1 MAGTTRTTILAGI
14 CAAAVA
20 GVGALV
26 CLVWLAGAPDIL
38 RLVAD
43 SSTVRFNTGVCL
55 LGSGLALL
63 ALQQHRSGLAML
75 LLVPVVVLST
85 ATIVQYLAGIDLGV
99 DQLVVPGRAVEHP
112 GRMAPNTAAAFVV
125 ASSGL
130 ALLALG
136 RSRPWALGIASLLGS
151 LVAAFGGVAL
161 LGYAFDLTAAFE
173 WAGLTRMALLTA
185 ACLVV
190 LGLAMV
196 LAVREFGRDTAANR
210 TAWLASSVGVGA
222 AGLGVLIAIA
232 VRAEATALPPIL
244 FWLLLAESLGVAVLV
259 AGTAAQARHMRLLTL
274 ALGASERRLQQVLDS
289 VQAAVVVHRS
299 DSSIEFLNPTAAA
312 FLGTDASA
320 LMDRTADD
328 PRWRF
333 VREDGS
339 PMPAEE
345 YPVSRVLA
353 TGAEVKD
360 AVLGLVGED
369 GSEPRWM
376 VVCAVPMHDDAGRLR
391 QVVVSFMD
399 ITERKRESQ
408 AFERQ
413 ALTDALTGLPS
424 RRHFGMVAERELA
437 RSQRSGEPLALVMLD
452 VDHFK
457 VINDRHGHAA
467 GDLVLQQL
475 ATILRHELRGADM
488 AARWGGEEFC
498 VLLPQARLGE
508 AVETAERLR
517 RAIAAM
523 PMILPDGAALQATA
537 SFGVTTAAPAESTL
551 ATMVARADQAMYAAK
566 RAGRDQV
573 CMLAA
578 GDASAT
584 SA

>member
-1 MAGTTRTTILAGI
+1 MTVVRLF
-14 CAAAVA
+14 AAVVA
-20 GVGALV
+20 GVGVLV
-26 CLVWLAGAPDIL
+26 CLVWLAGLPDLL

-43 SSTVRFNTGVCL
+43 SSTVRFNTGVCM

-63 ALQQHRSGLAML
+63 ALPHGRALAL
-75 LLVPVVVLST
+75 LCVLPVLVLSG
-85 ATIVQYLAGIDLGV
+85 ATLVQYLAGFDLGV
-99 DQLVVPGRAVEHP
+99 DQLVVAGRAAGHP
-112 GRMAPNTAAAFVV
+112 GRMAPNTAGAFVL
-125 ASSGL
+125 ASIGL
-130 ALLALG
+130 ALLVLL
-136 RSRPWALGIASLLGS
+136 RSRAWALGVASLLAA

-190 LGLAMV
+190 LGIAMV
-196 LAVREFGRDTAANR
+196 VAVREVGRGTAAAG
-210 TAWLASSVGVGA
+210 TSWLASSVGVGA
-222 AGLGVLIAIA
+222 AGLGVLVAVA
-232 VRAEATALPPIL
+232 VRAEATALPPSL
-244 FWLLLAESLGVAVLV
+244 FWLLLAESLGVAVLL
-259 AGTAAQARHMRLLTL
+259 AGTVAQARHMRLLTL
-274 ALGASERRLQQVLDS
+274 ALGKSERRLQRVLDS
-289 VQAAVVVHRS
+289 VQAAVVVHRA
-299 DSSIEFLNPTAAA
+299 DSTIEFLNPIAAA
-312 FLGTDASA
+312 FLGTDAGS
-320 LMDRTADD
+320 LLERTAGD

-339 PMPAEE
+339 PMPVQE
-345 YPVSRVLA
+345 YPVSRVIA

-360 AVLGLVGED
+360 AVLGLVSED
-369 GSEPRWM
+369 RHEPRWM
-376 VVCAVPMHDDAGRLR
+376 LVCAVPVYDEDARLR

-399 ITERKRESQ
+399 ITERKRESE

-413 ALTDALTGLPS
+413 ALTDVVTGLAS

-437 RSQRSGEPLALVMLD
+437 RSQRTGEPLALVMLD
-452 VDHFK
+452 VDRFK

-475 ATILRHELRGADM
+475 ATILRSELRGADM

-498 VLLPQARLGE
+498 LLLPQSRLGE

-517 RAIAAM
+517 RAIAAT
-523 PMILPDGAALQATA
+523 PLDLPDGGSLQVTA
-537 SFGVTTAAPAESTL
+537 SFGVTIAAPVELTL

-573 CMLAA
+573 CMLAP
-578 GDASAT
+578 GDDDGPRASG
-584 SA
+584 